1 MTRLPRTIVIVGAGF
16 SGTAVAIN
24 LLRLS
29 YWKPVRIVLVER
41 AEQMARGTAYA
52 DKAYPYLLN
61 VPAGRMSLNSSDPLE
76 FLEFA
81 QRSLPTATADDFLPR
96 PLYGAYLQ
104 ASLHEAELASPSHV
118 HLHRIHGDVCSIQ
131 RLGSSTPFRVELHD
145 GSSFVA
151 DDVVLALGNPPP
163 AHIPGI
169 APLLGSPCY
178 VADPW
183 RTPPQFRSNETALI
197 LGTGLSMADTVLA
210 GSDTASTAPTH
221 RALSQLEPTR
231 ARSLLDAAQSEFAPR
246 AHGDATH
253 AEPARR
259 DPTHATLSPRDIA
272 QVNTTHG
279 ETAHSELAPCAHHDA
294 AHAGAAAHRATTH
307 LDDAHGGLVLR
318 AYAQPAHADAAR
330 RDPAHCATHIG
341 SAHLEAARHDGQSG
355 ALAGRSASS
364 SAVTFHAISRR
375 GLVPPSQT
383 AFRHAGCD
391 DGSALLRAASLSARR
406 LMRAVRELTD
416 DVQQRGGDWREAI
429 TCVRNF
435 APAIWQRLSTR
446 ERKRFL
452 RHARPYWE
460 VHRHRLPQETL
471 TKLHELRRAH
481 KFHVHAGRILNFE
494 LIGEKVRVTYRPRG
508 TDEVATLLVDR
519 VINCTGADYNPA
531 RSHDPLL
538 RSLLTQGLA
547 TSDTLGLGLRTSTH
561 GALIDSHNRV
571 ASNLY
576 YIGPMLRA
584 DHWECTAAQEL
595 RVHAERLAHHLA
607 APAVKLV
614 PAVARRAPESASH
627 SLVHT
632 PPRERTSP
640 IPPSL
645 SIPPAPTI

>member
-1 MTRLPRTIVIVGAGF
+1 VTRLPRTIVIVGAGF
-16 SGTAVAIN
+16 SGTAVAVN

-76 FLEFA
+76 FLKFA
-81 QRSLPTATADDFLPR
+81 QQRLPTATADDFLPR
-96 PLYGAYLQ
+96 PLYGEYLQ
-104 ASLHEAELASPSHV
+104 ASLRTAELASPPHV

-131 RLGSSTPFRVELHD
+131 RLGSSTPFRVELD
-145 GSSFVA
+145 DASSFVA
-151 DDVVLALGNPPP
+151 DDVVLAMGNPPP

-183 RTPPQFRSNETALI
+183 RTPPQFRPDETALI

-210 GSDTASTAPTH
+210 GTDTIPSALDSGSAH
-221 RALSQLEPTR
+221 REA
-231 ARSLLDAAQSEFAPR
+231 ARPDAQSEA
-246 AHGDATH
+246 
-253 AEPARR
+253 
-259 DPTHATLSPRDIA
+259 S
-272 QVNTTHG
+272 
-279 ETAHSELAPCAHHDA
+279 
-294 AHAGAAAHRATTH
+294 
-307 LDDAHGGLVLR
+307 
-318 AYAQPAHADAAR
+318 
-330 RDPAHCATHIG
+330 
-341 SAHLEAARHDGQSG
+341 
-355 ALAGRSASS
+355 AGRSGASS
-364 SAVTFHAISRR
+364 QATFHAISRR

-406 LMRAVRELTD
+406 LVRAVRELTD

-471 TKLHELRRAH
+471 AKLDDLRRVE

-494 LIGEKVRVTYRPRG
+494 LVGEKVRVTYRPRG
-508 TDEVATLLVDR
+508 RDDVTTLLVDR

-531 RSHDPLL
+531 RSLDPLM
-538 RSLLTQGLA
+538 RSLLAQGLA
-547 TSDTLGLGLRTSTH
+547 TSDTLGLGLRTGSH
-561 GALIDSHNRV
+561 GALVDSHNRV

-607 APAVKLV
+607 APAVTSVL
-614 PAVARRAPESASH
+614 AAAQRGPESASRG
-627 SLVHT
+627 LVHT
-632 PPRERTSP
+632 PPRERTS
-640 IPPSL
+640 
-645 SIPPAPTI
+645 SIPSPLSTPSTPTI

>member
-16 SGTAVAIN
+16 SGTAVAVN

-41 AEQMARGTAYA
+41 ASQMARGTAYA

-76 FLEFA
+76 FLKFA
-81 QRSLPTATADDFLPR
+81 QQSLPTATADDFLPR
-96 PLYGAYLQ
+96 PLYGEYLQ
-104 ASLHEAELASPSHV
+104 ASLRDAESASPSHV
-118 HLHRIHGDVCSIQ
+118 NLHRIHGDVCSIQ

-151 DDVVLALGNPPP
+151 DDVVLAMGNPPP
-163 AHIPGI
+163 AHIPGA
-169 APLLGSPCY
+169 APLVGSPCY

-183 RTPPQFRSNETALI
+183 TSPPRFLPHETVLV

-210 GSDTASTAPTH
+210 GTDTASSDPVRSESAD
-221 RALSQLEPTR
+221 RALIER
-231 ARSLLDAAQSEFAPR
+231 
-246 AHGDATH
+246 
-253 AEPARR
+253 
-259 DPTHATLSPRDIA
+259 
-272 QVNTTHG
+272 
-279 ETAHSELAPCAHHDA
+279 DA
-294 AHAGAAAHRATTH
+294 AHA
-307 LDDAHGGLVLR
+307 
-318 AYAQPAHADAAR
+318 
-330 RDPAHCATHIG
+330 
-341 SAHLEAARHDGQSG
+341 EAARNDGPSE
-355 ALAGRSASS
+355 ALVGRSAPPSQ
-364 SAVTFHAISRR
+364 VTFHAISRR

-406 LMRAVRELTD
+406 LVRAVRELTD
-416 DVQQRGGDWREAI
+416 DVQRRGGDWREAI

-452 RHARPYWE
+452 RHARPYWD

-471 TKLHELRRAH
+471 TKLHALQRAD

-494 LIGEKVRVTYRPRG
+494 LVGEKVLVTYRARG
-508 TDEVATLLVDR
+508 KDDVTTLLVDR

-531 RSHDPLL
+531 RSHDPLM
-538 RSLLTQGLA
+538 RSLLAQGLA
-547 TSDTLGLGLRTSTH
+547 TSDTLGLGLRTSSH
-561 GALIDSHNRV
+561 GALVDSHNRV

-607 APAVKLV
+607 APAVKPVL
-614 PAVARRAPESASH
+614 AAAQRASESASRGV
-627 SLVHT
+627 VHT
-632 PPRERTSP
+632 PPRELTS
-640 IPPSL
+640 
-645 SIPPAPTI
+645 SIPSPLSTSSTPTL